1 MEEKKLNKR
10 KVIINSIG
18 IVIIVIAILTIL
30 IPFLTTSNYS
40 IYYSN
45 TKYSYNTS
53 GIGIDSNNKQ
63 IDIRYGDKV
72 LSSNDTNNGYKIN
85 LDYIKKDNSN
95 FTLDEQYV
103 DIIFETKYELTGVT
117 VKKAANFELKTNDV
131 VLKNTSVTGSATYTI
146 SKINVKTLTTLEIYE
161 KESLTVTK
169 DSKDSTISYTSLSVK
184 VIYFGR

>member
-1 MEEKKLNKR
+1 MEEKKSNKT
-10 KVIINSIG
+10 KVIINTAG
-18 IVIIVIAILTIL
+18 IVIIVAAILTIL
-30 IPFLTTSNYS
+30 IPFFNTPNYS

-45 TKYSYNTS
+45 VAYPYNSS
-53 GIGIDSNNKQ
+53 GVGVDLNSKQ
-63 IDIRYGDKV
+63 IDIKYSDKV
-72 LSSNDTNNGYKIN
+72 LSSNDSNNGYKIN

-117 VKKAANFELKTNDV
+117 IKKAANFELKTNDV

-161 KESLTVTK
+161 KESLSVIK
-169 DSKDSTISYTSLSVK
+169 DSKDSTISYKELNVK

>member
-1 MEEKKLNKR
+1 MEEKKSNKT
-10 KVIINSIG
+10 KVIINCVG
-18 IVIIVIAILTIL
+18 IVIIVVALLTVL
-30 IPFLTTSNYS
+30 VPFLTTPNYS

-53 GIGIDSNNKQ
+53 GIGVDLNNKQ
-63 IDIRYGDKV
+63 IDISYNDKV
-72 LSSNDTNNGYKIN
+72 LSSNDSKNGYKIN

-103 DIIFETKYELTGVT
+103 DIIFETKYELTGVS

-131 VLKNTSVTGSATYTI
+131 IIKNVSVIGNTTCYI
-146 SKINVKTLTTLEIYE
+146 SKINIKSLSTLEIYE

-169 DSKDSTISYTSLSVK
+169 DSKDSTINYTKLSVK